1 MERRYHDSE
10 NIDLGGEWAGW
21 RIRGRR
27 LIAPNGEWVTPEV
40 LDRLMH
46 GHWRLFGYA
55 QRVSRRRDRRA

>member
-1 MERRYHDSE
+1 MKQRYRDPGTV
-10 NIDLGGEWAGW
+10 DLDGDWAGW

-55 QRVSRRRDRRA
+55 QPVRRRRDRRA